1 MNNLDYMY
9 EKNGFIRLSSN
20 QLKMIAMVSMLID
33 HIGLML
39 IGNGKLYGY
48 NNALFSYVI
57 ILDNAKPWLSFYRF
71 CRVLGRISFPIYTFC
86 IVEGF
91 LRTSNLFKY
100 FLRLLLLA
108 IVSEIPFNLMVYN
121 RFFCLDGQ
129 NVIWL
134 YLVGILAFVA
144 MQKFDKH
151 PVAVFLFSIMAM
163 VAAHFLRLDYGY
175 GGMLLLMLIY
185 IFRND
190 KTYRSISIAITTFML
205 SIQNDFGAAALST
218 FFIHHYDGT
227 KGRFNLGLIFYMFYP
242 VHMLI
247 LYFMVWLTYLH

>member
-1 MNNLDYMY
+1 MY

-20 QLKMIAMVSMLID
+20 QLKVIAMVSMLID

-57 ILDNAKPWLSFYRF
+57 ILDSAKPWLMFYRF

-91 LRTSNLFKY
+91 IRTRNLFKY

-108 IVSEIPFNLMVYN
+108 VLSEIPFNLMVYN
-121 RFFCLDGQ
+121 KFICFDGQ

-134 YLVGILAFVA
+134 YIVGILAMAA
-144 MQKFDKH
+144 MKKLNNNPF
-151 PVAVFLFSIMAM
+151 AVVIFSAIAM
-163 VAAHFLRLDYGY
+163 VAAHFLRVDYDY

-185 IFRND
+185 IFRYD
-190 KTYRSISIAITTFML
+190 KTYRSISIAITTFIL

-227 KGRFNLGLIFYMFYP
+227 KGRFNLSLIFYLFYP

-247 LYFMVWLTYLH
+247 LYFIVWLTYLH

>member
-1 MNNLDYMY
+1 MNSLDYMY

-20 QLKMIAMVSMLID
+20 QLKVIAMITMLID

-57 ILDNAKPWLSFYRF
+57 ILDSAKPWLAFYRF
-71 CRVLGRISFPIYTFC
+71 CRVIGRISFPLYSFC

-108 IVSEIPFNLMVYN
+108 VISEIPFNLMVYN
-121 RFFCLDGQ
+121 RFICLDGQ

-134 YLVGILAFVA
+134 YLISIIAFLIMKRFDSHPIAIFIVGAIA
-144 MQKFDKH
+144 M
-151 PVAVFLFSIMAM
+151 AGAY
-163 VAAHFLRLDYGY
+163 FLRLDYGH
-175 GGMLLLMLIY
+175 GGMLLLILIY
-185 IFRND
+185 AFRND
-190 KTYRSISIAITTFML
+190 KIYRSVSIAITSFIL
-205 SIQNDFGAAALST
+205 SMQNDFGAAALST

-227 KGRFNLGLIFYMFYP
+227 KGRFNLSMIFYLFYP

-247 LYFMVWLTYLH
+247 LYFIVWLTYLH

>member
-20 QLKMIAMVSMLID
+20 QLKVIAMITMLID

-57 ILDNAKPWLSFYRF
+57 ILDSAKPWLGFYRF
-71 CRVLGRISFPIYTFC
+71 CRVIGRISFPIYTFC

-91 LRTSNLFKY
+91 IRTSNLFKY
-100 FLRLLLLA
+100 FLRLLVLA
-108 IVSEIPFNLMVYN
+108 IISEIPFNLMVYN
-121 RFFCLDGQ
+121 RFFCTAGQ

-134 YLVGILAFVA
+134 YLVGLLALTGIK
-144 MQKFDKH
+144 KFNNH
-151 PVAVFLFSIMAM
+151 FAAVCIFSAIAMAM
-163 VAAHFLRLDYGY
+163 AHFFRLDYDY
-175 GGMLLLMLIY
+175 GGMVLLLLIY
-185 IFRND
+185 LFRND
-190 KTYRSISIAITTFML
+190 KTYRSISIAVTTFIL

-227 KGRFNLGLIFYMFYP
+227 KGRFNLSIIFYLFYP

-247 LYFMVWLTYLH
+247 LYFIVWLTYLH

>member
-1 MNNLDYMY
+1 MSNLDYMY

-20 QLKMIAMVSMLID
+20 QLKVIAMITMLVD

-57 ILDNAKPWLSFYRF
+57 ILDSAKPWLQFYRL
-71 CRVLGRISFPIYTFC
+71 CRVIGRISFPIYTFC

-100 FLRLLLLA
+100 FLRLLVLALL
-108 IVSEIPFNLMVYN
+108 SEIPFNLMVYN
-121 RFFCLDGQ
+121 KFFCIDGQ

-134 YLVGILAFVA
+134 YILGLITLTIIKKLDNNPFAVVIFSAIAAVVA
-144 MQKFDKH
+144 Q
-151 PVAVFLFSIMAM
+151 FLG
-163 VAAHFLRLDYGY
+163 LDYGY
-175 GGMLLLMLIY
+175 GGMILMMLIY

-190 KTYRSISIAITTFML
+190 KTYRSISIAVTTFIL
-205 SIQNDFGAAALST
+205 SIQNDFGGAALST

-227 KGRFNLGLIFYMFYP
+227 KGRFNLSLIFYLFYP

-247 LYFMVWLTYLH
+247 LYFIVWLTYLH

>member
-9 EKNGFIRLSSN
+9 EKNSFIRLSSN
-20 QLKMIAMVSMLID
+20 QLKVIAMITMLID

-57 ILDNAKPWLSFYRF
+57 ILDSAKPWLQFYRF
-71 CRVLGRISFPIYTFC
+71 CRVIGRISFPIYTFC
-86 IVEGF
+86 IIEGF

-100 FLRLLLLA
+100 MLRLFILA
-108 IVSEIPFNLMVYN
+108 ILSEIPFNMMVYN
-121 RFFCLDGQ
+121 KFFCLDGQ

-134 YLVGILAFVA
+134 YLLGLLTLTCINKLKNNYIAFVIFSAIA
-144 MQKFDKH
+144 M
-151 PVAVFLFSIMAM
+151 FLAS
-163 VAAHFLRLDYGY
+163 FLKLDYSY
-175 GGMLLLMLIY
+175 GGMLLLLLIY
-185 IFRND
+185 LFRYD
-190 KTYRSISIAITTFML
+190 KLYRDASIAITSFIL
-205 SIQNDFGAAALST
+205 SIQNDFGSACLST

-227 KGRFNLGLIFYMFYP
+227 KGSFNLSKIFYLFYP

-247 LYFMVWLTYLH
+247 LYFIVWLNYNH